1 MQTEIFFPH
10 GAALATRFS
19 EPVDAMRRRP
29 RQKRSRATIDS
40 ILDATAQV
48 LDRRGWSG
56 FTTNVVADVAG
67 VSIGSLYQYFPNKLG
82 LIEALRRRHFDD
94 VRAALRAVTDSDPS
108 PAMHIEAFVDGVI
121 AAHSRHPGAH
131 HAMLEEAPHSAEA
144 RDAHEAFAAWYALG
158 CQALLEHCRAAGES
172 AIDDD
177 ARMPIATRVL
187 ASAVA
192 GVVHDAAA
200 QGILHAPALRRELIA
215 LVASICG
222 YRSESSPPE
231 RMARVASASTAVQ
244 STT

>member
-131 HAMLEEAPHSAEA
+131 HAMLEEAPHSARRA
-144 RDAHEAFAAWYALG
+144 MRMRRSLRGTRWGVRRSSSTVALQASLQSMTMRACRSQHGCSRQRWPVSCTMRQRRAFCTPRHSGAN
-158 CQALLEHCRAAGES
+158 
-172 AIDDD
+172 
-177 ARMPIATRVL
+177 
-187 ASAVA
+187 
-192 GVVHDAAA
+192 
-200 QGILHAPALRRELIA
+200 
-215 LVASICG
+215 
-222 YRSESSPPE
+222 
-231 RMARVASASTAVQ
+231 
-244 STT
+244 